1 MVTLKHPWQRTLL
14 LFAFAATLGA
24 CATGPQVTRLQ
35 EVSENADTPYKKILI
50 VTLLSSFDAR
60 RYLEDEV
67 VKHLSKLGTDT
78 VAVPSTSM
86 MDTRTPVTRSTF
98 IAMVDEID
106 ADALLVTQL
115 SSLESTGKV
124 VDMRPETTVNF
135 RPTYYYN
142 VFSVETTEYMEPQGM
157 EFQHSLV
164 LVTELF
170 SVQSRKAVWAI
181 ESKSKIIQDHD
192 TVRDYTVFVD
202 EANAIVSHLSR
213 DGLIAR

>member
-1 MVTLKHPWQRTLL
+1 M
-14 LFAFAATLGA
+14 
-24 CATGPQVTRLQ
+24 
-35 EVSENADTPYKKILI
+35 
-50 VTLLSSFDAR
+50 LSSFDSR

-67 VKHLSKLGTDT
+67 VRHLSELGVDT

-106 ADALLVTQL
+106 ADAVLVTQL

-202 EANAIVSHLSR
+202 EANAIVTHLSR